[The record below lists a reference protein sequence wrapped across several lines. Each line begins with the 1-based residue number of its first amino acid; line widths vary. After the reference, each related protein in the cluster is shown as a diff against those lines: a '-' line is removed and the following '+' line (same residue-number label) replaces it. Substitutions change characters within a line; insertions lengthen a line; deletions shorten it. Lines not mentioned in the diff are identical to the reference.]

1 MELANTCTGNPSV
14 SMQPPGAE
22 PNVENKLF
30 VGGCPP
36 GSVEEELRK
45 IFEPYGTIEEIF
57 IMRGGSRSG
66 MACAF
71 VRYQTQQMA
80 QMAIEAIHGQITLPN
95 ASEPLVVRWAD
106 APGTRRRGN
115 RRGGNTAGSSVGA
128 GGSGGRELHGGV
140 TGHGGQPMMLTP
152 GGYGYGPMPVAMQMQ
167 IPMQALGGGYGSMP
181 FYAQTVGGYGGGQ
194 LGYIPQQPTMMTFA
208 QQQQQQ
214 AMGST
219 YGQQTPVMVHGSSM
233 GPVMTM
239 PQYAYPGAMP
249 PLEHAEAMHPPSR
262 GMPLSRGPPVAR
274 GAPPSRCGP
283 PRGYPS

>member
-219 YGQQTPVMVHGSSM
+219 YGQQTPVMVHGSM

-249 PLEHAEAMHPPSR
+249 PLGATAALHVPAER
-262 GMPLSRGPPVAR
+262 AR
-274 GAPPSRCGP
+274 TEG
-283 PRGYPS
+283 

>member
-1 MELANTCTGNPSV
+1 
-14 SMQPPGAE
+14 
-22 PNVENKLF
+22 
-30 VGGCPP
+30 
-36 GSVEEELRK
+36 
-45 IFEPYGTIEEIF
+45 
-57 IMRGGSRSG
+57 
-66 MACAF
+66 
-71 VRYQTQQMA
+71 
-80 QMAIEAIHGQITLPN
+80 
-95 ASEPLVVRWAD
+95 
-106 APGTRRRGN
+106 
-115 RRGGNTAGSSVGA
+115 
-128 GGSGGRELHGGV
+128 
-140 TGHGGQPMMLTP
+140 
-152 GGYGYGPMPVAMQMQ
+152 
-167 IPMQALGGGYGSMP
+167 MP

>member
-167 IPMQALGGGYGSMP
+167 IPMQVHCFLHKPPPPPTASFHPVLQSEGILSRTLGACLHGCQSEPEDQKTFSSSMP
-181 FYAQTVGGYGGGQ
+181 PTPASAAARRSVVDTARCRFTHRPSVG
-194 LGYIPQQPTMMTFA
+194 MA
-208 QQQQQQ
+208 VD
-214 AMGST
+214 S
-219 YGQQTPVMVHGSSM
+219 
-233 GPVMTM
+233 
-239 PQYAYPGAMP
+239 
-249 PLEHAEAMHPPSR
+249 
-262 GMPLSRGPPVAR
+262 
-274 GAPPSRCGP
+274 
-283 PRGYPS
+283 